1 MMQSPRQI
9 AAAALIDV
17 ERDGSYSNLVLEP
30 YFRREDLPRR
40 DRAFST
46 ALFYGVLER
55 RITLDWA
62 ISHYSRT
69 PVRKMDPA
77 VRAALRLGAY
87 QLMYMP
93 SVPPAAAVNQSVEA
107 ARALGAGK
115 AAGFVNGV
123 LRAMERG
130 GCACPEP
137 KDKLG
142 ALSVKYSV
150 PGPLIQLWRKG
161 YGHETALEILEG
173 TRGPAPVFARVNTLR
188 TSPALLRER
197 LLEEGVESREVA
209 GVPGALELLDPGP
222 LEELASFREGL
233 FHIQDISSQLCARA
247 LDPRPGMEVL
257 DLCAAPGGK
266 TFTLAQL
273 MEDRG
278 RILARDLYPHRLR
291 LVEEGAARLG
301 LSGVETQPGDALEP
315 DPALEGRFDRILC
328 DVVCSG
334 FGTLRRKP
342 EIRYKPLDS
351 LDGLP
356 DMQYNILVTASHYL
370 KKEGRL
376 VYSTCTLNPGENDRV
391 VERFLKENPGFQTPV
406 PPKTYIRGRE
416 GLDCDGFFVAVLERK
431 EAAE

>member
-1 MMQSPRQI
+1 MDSRQI
-9 AAAALIDV
+9 AAAALMDV

-30 YFRREDLPRR
+30 YFRRGDLPRR
-40 DRAFST
+40 DRAFCS

-55 RITLDWA
+55 RITLDWTL
-62 ISHYSRT
+62 SHYSRV
-69 PVRKMDPA
+69 PVLKMDPA

-93 SVPPAAAVNQSVEA
+93 SVPPAAAVGQSVET

-123 LRAMERG
+123 LRAMSRE
-130 GCACPEP
+130 GCRCPAP
-137 KDKLG
+137 KDRLG
-142 ALSVKYSV
+142 ALSVEYSV
-150 PGPLIQLWRKG
+150 PGPLIQLWRRG

-173 TRGPAPVFARVNTLR
+173 TRGPAPVFARVNTQR
-188 TSPALLRER
+188 TAPAALRER
-197 LLEEGVESREVA
+197 LREEGVASEEVP
-209 GVPGALELLDPGP
+209 GVPGALRLLDPGP
-222 LEELASFREGL
+222 VGELAAFREGL
-233 FHIQDISSQLCARA
+233 FHIQDISSQLCAAA

-273 MEDRG
+273 MGDRG
-278 RILARDLYPHRLR
+278 RLLARDLYPQRLR

-301 LSGVETQPGDALEP
+301 LASVETSPGDAREP
-315 DPALEGRFDRILC
+315 DPALLGRFDRVLC

-356 DMQYNILVTASHYL
+356 DVQYNILDTASCYL
-370 KKEGRL
+370 KPGGRL
-376 VYSTCTLNPGENDRV
+376 VYSTCTLNPRENEGV
-391 VERFLKENPGFQTPV
+391 VERFLAAHPEYRTAA

-416 GLDCDGFFVAVLERK
+416 GLDCDGFFVAALERK
-431 EAAE
+431 EGFA

>member
-1 MMQSPRQI
+1 MDSRQI
-9 AAAALIDV
+9 AAAALMDV

-30 YFRREDLPRR
+30 YFRRGDLPRR
-40 DRAFST
+40 DRAFCS

-55 RITLDWA
+55 RITLDWTL
-62 ISHYSRT
+62 SHYSRV
-69 PVRKMDPA
+69 PVLKMDPA

-93 SVPPAAAVNQSVEA
+93 SVPPAAAVGQSVET

-123 LRAMERG
+123 LRSMSRE
-130 GCACPEP
+130 GCRCPAP
-137 KDKLG
+137 KDRLG
-142 ALSVKYSV
+142 ALSVEYSV
-150 PGPLIQLWRKG
+150 PGPLIQLWRRG

-173 TRGPAPVFARVNTLR
+173 TRGPAPVFARVNTQR
-188 TSPALLRER
+188 TAPAALRER
-197 LLEEGVESREVA
+197 LREEGVASEEVP
-209 GVPGALELLDPGP
+209 GVPGALRLVDPGP
-222 LEELASFREGL
+222 VGELAAFREGL
-233 FHIQDISSQLCARA
+233 FHIQDISSQLCAAA

-266 TFTLAQL
+266 TFTLAEL
-273 MEDRG
+273 MGDQG
-278 RILARDLYPHRLR
+278 RLLARDLYPQRLR

-301 LSGVETQPGDALEP
+301 LASVETSPGDAREP
-315 DPALEGRFDRILC
+315 DPALAGRFDRVLC

-356 DMQYNILVTASHYL
+356 DVQYNILDTASCYL
-370 KKEGRL
+370 KPGGRL
-376 VYSTCTLNPGENDRV
+376 VYSTCTLNPQENEGV
-391 VERFLKENPGFQTPV
+391 VERFLAAHPEYRTAA

-416 GLDCDGFFVAVLERK
+416 GLDCDGFFVAALERK
-431 EAAE
+431 EGFA

>member
-1 MMQSPRQI
+1 MDSRQI
-9 AAAALIDV
+9 AAAALMDV

-30 YFRREDLPRR
+30 YFRRGDLPRR
-40 DRAFST
+40 DRAFCS

-55 RITLDWA
+55 RITLDWTL
-62 ISHYSRT
+62 SHYSRV
-69 PVRKMDPA
+69 PVLKMDPA

-93 SVPPAAAVNQSVEA
+93 SVPPAAAVGQSVET

-123 LRAMERG
+123 LRSMSRE
-130 GCACPEP
+130 GCRCPAP

-142 ALSVKYSV
+142 ALSVEYSV
-150 PGPLIQLWRKG
+150 PGPLIQLWRRG

-173 TRGPAPVFARVNTLR
+173 TRGPAPVFARVNTQR
-188 TSPALLRER
+188 TAPAALRER
-197 LLEEGVESREVA
+197 LREEGVASEEVP
-209 GVPGALELLDPGP
+209 GVPGALRLVDPGP
-222 LEELASFREGL
+222 VGELAAFREGL
-233 FHIQDISSQLCARA
+233 FHIQDISSQLCAAA

-266 TFTLAQL
+266 TFTLAEL
-273 MEDRG
+273 MGDRG
-278 RILARDLYPHRLR
+278 RLLARDLYPQRLR

-301 LSGVETQPGDALEP
+301 LASVETSPGDAREP
-315 DPALEGRFDRILC
+315 DPALLGRFDRVLC

-356 DMQYNILVTASHYL
+356 DVQYNILDTASCYL
-370 KKEGRL
+370 KPGGRL
-376 VYSTCTLNPGENDRV
+376 VYSTCTLNPRENEGV
-391 VERFLKENPGFQTPV
+391 VERFLAAHPEYRTAA

-416 GLDCDGFFVAVLERK
+416 GLDCDGFFVAALERK
-431 EAAE
+431 EGFA

>member
-1 MMQSPRQI
+1 MDSRQI
-9 AAAALIDV
+9 AAAALMDV

-30 YFRREDLPRR
+30 YFRRGDLPRR
-40 DRAFST
+40 DRAFCS

-55 RITLDWA
+55 RITLDWTL
-62 ISHYSRT
+62 SHYSRV
-69 PVRKMDPA
+69 PVLKMDPA

-93 SVPPAAAVNQSVEA
+93 SVPPAAAVGQSVET

-123 LRAMERG
+123 LRSMSRE
-130 GCACPEP
+130 GCRCPAP

-142 ALSVKYSV
+142 ALSVEYSV
-150 PGPLIQLWRKG
+150 PGPLIQLWRRG

-173 TRGPAPVFARVNTLR
+173 TRGPAPVFARVNTQR
-188 TSPALLRER
+188 TAPAALRER
-197 LLEEGVESREVA
+197 LREEGVASEEVP
-209 GVPGALELLDPGP
+209 GVPGALRLVDPGP
-222 LEELASFREGL
+222 VGELAAFREGL
-233 FHIQDISSQLCARA
+233 FHIQDISSQLCAAA

-273 MEDRG
+273 MGDQG
-278 RILARDLYPHRLR
+278 RLLARDLYPQRLR

-301 LSGVETQPGDALEP
+301 LASVETCPGDAREP
-315 DPALEGRFDRILC
+315 DPALLGRFDRVLC

-356 DMQYNILVTASHYL
+356 DVQYNILDTASCYL
-370 KKEGRL
+370 KPGGRL
-376 VYSTCTLNPGENDRV
+376 VYSTCTLNPRENEGV
-391 VERFLKENPGFQTPV
+391 VERFLAAHPEYRTAA

-416 GLDCDGFFVAVLERK
+416 GLDCDGFFVAALERK
-431 EAAE
+431 EGFA

>member
-1 MMQSPRQI
+1 MDSRQI
-9 AAAALIDV
+9 AAAALMDV

-30 YFRREDLPRR
+30 YFRRGDLPRR
-40 DRAFST
+40 DRAFCS

-55 RITLDWA
+55 RITLDWTL
-62 ISHYSRT
+62 SHYSRV
-69 PVRKMDPA
+69 PVLKMDPA

-93 SVPPAAAVNQSVEA
+93 SVPPAAAVGQSVET

-123 LRAMERG
+123 LRSMSRE
-130 GCACPEP
+130 GCRCPAP
-137 KDKLG
+137 KDRLG
-142 ALSVKYSV
+142 ALSVEYSV
-150 PGPLIQLWRKG
+150 PGPLIQLWRRG

-173 TRGPAPVFARVNTLR
+173 TRGPAPVFARVNTQR
-188 TSPALLRER
+188 TAPAALRER
-197 LLEEGVESREVA
+197 LREEGVASEEVP
-209 GVPGALELLDPGP
+209 GVPGALRLLDPGP
-222 LEELASFREGL
+222 VGELAAFREGL
-233 FHIQDISSQLCARA
+233 FHIQDISSQLCAAA

-273 MEDRG
+273 MGDQG
-278 RILARDLYPHRLR
+278 RLLARDLYPQRLR

-301 LSGVETQPGDALEP
+301 LASVETCPGDAREP
-315 DPALEGRFDRILC
+315 DPALLGRFDRVLC

-356 DMQYNILVTASHYL
+356 DVQYNILDTASCYL
-370 KKEGRL
+370 KPGGRL
-376 VYSTCTLNPGENDRV
+376 VYSTCTLNPRENEGV
-391 VERFLKENPGFQTPV
+391 VERFLAAHPEYRTAA

-416 GLDCDGFFVAVLERK
+416 GLDCDGFFVAALERK
-431 EAAE
+431 EGFA

>member
-1 MMQSPRQI
+1 MSKTPRQI
-9 AAAALIDV
+9 AAAALLDV
-17 ERDGSYSNLVLEP
+17 ERDGSYSNLALEP
-30 YFRREDLPRR
+30 YFRREELPRR
-40 DRAFST
+40 ERAFCA

-62 ISHYSRT
+62 LSHYSRV
-69 PVRKMDPA
+69 PLRKMDPP
-77 VRAALRLGAY
+77 VRTVLRLGAC

-93 SVPPAAAVNQSVEA
+93 SVPRPAAVDESVA
-107 ARALGAGK
+107 LARALGCGK

-123 LRAMERG
+123 LRSMERKD
-130 GCACPEP
+130 CAYPAP

-142 ALSVKYSV
+142 ALSVEYSV

-173 TRGPAPVFARVNTLR
+173 TRGPAPLFARVNTVR
-188 TSPALLRER
+188 TTPAALRER
-197 LLEEGVESREVA
+197 LAAEGAEAEEVP
-209 GVPGALELLDPGP
+209 GVPGALRLEAQGPVGELP
-222 LEELASFREGL
+222 SFREGL
-233 FHIQDISSQLCARA
+233 FHIQDISSQLCCAA

-266 TFTLAQL
+266 TFTLAQR

-278 RILARDLYPHRLR
+278 HILARDLYPHRLR

-301 LSGVETQPGDALEP
+301 LSSVEARPGDALEP
-315 DPALEGRFDRILC
+315 DPALSGRFDRVLC

-356 DMQYNILVTASHYL
+356 DVQYNILCNAAGYL
-370 KKEGRL
+370 REGGRL
-376 VYSTCTLNPGENDRV
+376 LYSTCTLNPAENEGV
-391 VERFLKENPGFQTPV
+391 VERFLAAHPEFGTPE
-406 PPKTYIRGRE
+406 PPRTFIRGRD
-416 GLDCDGFFVAVLERK
+416 GLDCDGFFAAVLTRK
-431 EAAE
+431 EAGG

>member
-1 MMQSPRQI
+1 MDSRQI
-9 AAAALIDV
+9 AAAALMDV

-30 YFRREDLPRR
+30 YFRRGDLPRR
-40 DRAFST
+40 DRAFCS

-55 RITLDWA
+55 RITLDWTL
-62 ISHYSRT
+62 SHYSRV
-69 PVRKMDPA
+69 PVLKMDPA

-93 SVPPAAAVNQSVEA
+93 SVPPAAAVGQSVET

-123 LRAMERG
+123 LRSMSRE
-130 GCACPEP
+130 GCRCPAP

-142 ALSVKYSV
+142 ALSVEYSV
-150 PGPLIQLWRKG
+150 PGPLIQLWRRG

-173 TRGPAPVFARVNTLR
+173 TRGPAPVFARVNTQR
-188 TSPALLRER
+188 TAPAALRER
-197 LLEEGVESREVA
+197 LREEGVASEEVP
-209 GVPGALELLDPGP
+209 GVPGALRLLDPGP
-222 LEELASFREGL
+222 VGELAAFREGL
-233 FHIQDISSQLCARA
+233 FHIQDISSQLCAAA

-273 MEDRG
+273 MGDRG
-278 RILARDLYPHRLR
+278 RLLARDLYPQRLR

-301 LSGVETQPGDALEP
+301 LASVETSPGDAREP
-315 DPALEGRFDRILC
+315 DPALLGRFDRVLC

-356 DMQYNILVTASHYL
+356 DVQYNILDTASCYL
-370 KKEGRL
+370 KPGGRL
-376 VYSTCTLNPGENDRV
+376 VYSTCTLNPRENEGV
-391 VERFLKENPGFQTPV
+391 VERFLAAHPEYRTAA

-416 GLDCDGFFVAVLERK
+416 GLDCDGFFVAALERK
-431 EAAE
+431 EGFA